1 MITTA
6 LDAPDVG
13 TERDALVRSL
23 VFMGMAL
30 AVISSLGAPL
40 VPQIA
45 GAYHVPLSQ
54 AQWSLTIT
62 LLAGTVATPVLG
74 RLGDGPHRRT
84 ATLVAV
90 AASAV
95 GCALAALPLD
105 FGLLL
110 AGRAL
115 QGAGIGVIP
124 LAITT
129 ARDSLSR
136 ERGQRTVA
144 MLSITTAAGVGLGYP
159 LTGLIAQGVG
169 LRAAFWFGTVISAV
183 SFVIG
188 LRVLPRTGHL
198 PRRPLDVPGA
208 CLLSSGLAGLM
219 LVLSEGG
226 TWGWASTELL
236 GLLALSVVLLAA
248 WTVHELRCAHPL
260 IDLRVARHRSVVVA
274 NLVIAVM
281 GVAMYLL
288 MSLVTRL
295 AQTPV
300 HTGYGFG
307 ASVAVTGLALLPFS
321 VTSVVA
327 SRAQRRLSRHLS
339 PRAVLALSC
348 LVCLGALVFFTL
360 AHSALW
366 QLFVAMGMA
375 GLGIGC
381 AFAVIPQL
389 IVLAVPATETG
400 SAMSFNQVLRCVGYT
415 IGSALSATVLQS
427 HTAAGQLLPTAGGY
441 SAAGLVGVLS
451 AAAAVLLALVLS
463 PRHRP
468 AAAAETV

>member
-1 MITTA
+1 MSTA
-6 LDAPDVG
+6 AIDSAGVRTGP
-13 TERDALVRSL
+13 DALVRSL

-45 GAYHVPLSQ
+45 GAYHVSLSQ

-62 LLAGTVATPVLG
+62 LLTGTVATPVLG
-74 RLGDGPHRRT
+74 RLGDGPHRRS

-90 AASAV
+90 AASAL
-95 GCALAALPLD
+95 GCALAALPLG
-105 FGLLL
+105 FGVLLV
-110 AGRAL
+110 GRAL

-129 ARDSLSR
+129 ARDALSP
-136 ERGQRTVA
+136 ERGRRTVA

-159 LTGLIAQGVG
+159 LTGLIAQGIG
-169 LRAAFWFGTVISAV
+169 LRAAFWFGAVISAI
-183 SFVIG
+183 SFVVG
-188 LRVLPRTGHL
+188 LRVLPRSGHL
-198 PRRPLDVPGA
+198 RRRPLDLPGA
-208 CLLSSGLAGLM
+208 CLLGSGLTGLM

-226 TWGWASTELL
+226 TWGWASGRLL
-236 GLLALSVVLLAA
+236 GLLGLSVVLLAA
-248 WTVHELRCAHPL
+248 WAVHELRCAHPL
-260 IDLRVARHRSVVVA
+260 IDLRVARYRSVMVA
-274 NLVIAVM
+274 NLVIAVL

-321 VTSVVA
+321 ATSVAA
-327 SRAQRRLSRHLS
+327 SRAEHRLSRRLS
-339 PRAVLALSC
+339 PRTVLALSC
-348 LVCLGALVFFTL
+348 LICLGALVFFTL

-375 GLGIGC
+375 GLGVGC
-381 AFAVIPQL
+381 GFAVIPQL

-415 IGSALSATVLQS
+415 VGSALSATVLQS

-451 AAAAVLLALVLS
+451 AAAAVLIALVFS
-463 PRHRP
+463 PRLHP
-468 AAAAETV
+468 AAVAETG